1 MKSFKE
7 FLLLEE
13 TDLDKLIDYFVQGK
27 IIKINNN
34 NNAKEIVFNLNS
46 DKKKLI
52 DFLKKFNVKIDNTDN
67 LTTEKLK
74 TLIGHNVVLKK
85 YLKTK
90 TFEKALYILKNKNT
104 IEKNEEELKAAEN
117 FIKAYSKF
125 ANKPLV
131 ESLVEEIDISSL
143 LNPPDLSRIDNIDD
157 LDDEFEE
164 LKLNDDNDSQEDSE
178 DDSED
183 DSENEENTEIDNSNG
198 LQVFKKFYNEY
209 KNFKDLS
216 NSVDIVRGLRFGE
229 RWNNSSDIVV
239 DLVSLTKKSNIKE
252 LIFLKMLKTAL
263 SKFSKPK
270 LFTEEG
276 KFWISSNIMSSLDDI
291 EDFKSNFTKQT
302 DKSKST
308 LFTLSSNANG
318 FLKSL
323 QAVDKF
329 LDNIKPEWIN
339 LSKIEELINIVK
351 PFSQSEDLLSNEETI
366 NKINKLGIGLHL
378 TKKDLEQEIDNKESE
393 EDDEEYRRDEEEIEN
408 LASNSFKEF
417 DQESKKINKILN
429 DFYDEAKNTNSGN
442 IDKLWDELKKFAI
455 NRIKN
460 TSNTYESLKKGNV
473 EENFI
478 DTNNELI
485 FEFFE
490 KAKKNLAMK
499 EKIFIG
505 KQSVQDIEKRLEQIT
520 KFYETKIKNAAE
532 EVNKSSLKSYAKFSN
547 SKTKLTR
554 LVSDFKEDVY
564 SLAAA
569 VSREGLRLY
578 DKNSKTDEQKEADEL
593 KNIQQSNKDKK
604 LAQDF
609 CNKIFNSNINND
621 INFFAKIIFANLL
634 KNNENNFNA
643 NLFKNN
649 FDKSK
654 LGHNNI
660 ILTTI
665 KNNKF
670 TYKDGSTVDVK
681 CIVSKKTFENPEQLF
696 NSIGLSTNNMSK
708 QAFDKI
714 KEICND
720 DNNKEQ
726 LENYAKQYDEYVKVA
741 KELSGEISKAI
752 SKKNIV
758 TEEEINSND
767 QNNQNNVNDQNNVAQ
782 PVPSFT
788 ITDPGIQGNDYK
800 GKAIRQLLS
809 NTKDVEDNQTLYF
822 NSKDGKL
829 NFFAKPKNNFK
840 NTISKA
846 YKDKKTEIENNKA
859 TKQAEIENNKAAKQ
873 AEIDKAKA
881 DEEEAKRLKD
891 ASDKFNAIRNDDSG
905 NYQQTDNATNKSV
918 VTTAACDPVAGNGY
932 NYNGDKEKKKKE
944 NTTTYSYTTPN
955 GIKVVRRVFD

>member
-34 NNAKEIVFNLNS
+34 NNAKEIVFSLNS

-52 DFLKKFNVKIDNTDN
+52 NFLKKFNVKIDNTDN

-74 TLIGHNVVLKK
+74 SLIGHNVVLKK

-131 ESLVEEIDISSL
+131 ESLVEEIDSSFL
-143 LNPPDLSRIDNIDD
+143 LPPPDLSKIDNIDNIDD
-157 LDDEFEE
+157 LIDK
-164 LKLNDDNDSQEDSE
+164 KLNDDNDSEEDSE
-178 DDSED
+178 E
-183 DSENEENTEIDNSNG
+183 DSENEESTEIDNSNG

-263 SKFSKPK
+263 SKFNKPK

-378 TKKDLEQEIDNKESE
+378 TKKDLEQEINNKESE
-393 EDDEEYRRDEEEIEN
+393 EEDEEYRKDDEEIEN
-408 LASNSFKEF
+408 LANNSFREF
-417 DQESKKINKILN
+417 DKESNKINKILN
-429 DFYDEAKNTNSGN
+429 DFYDEAKNTNNGN
-442 IDKLWDELKKFAI
+442 ILKLWDDLKYFAD
-455 NRIKN
+455 NRIEN
-460 TSNTYESLKKGNV
+460 TSNTYEDLKKGNV
-473 EENFI
+473 KENLI

-499 EKIFIG
+499 EKLFIG
-505 KQSVQDIEKRLEQIT
+505 KQSAQDIKERLNQIK
-520 KFYETKIKNAAE
+520 KFYEPKIKNAAE

-720 DNNKEQ
+720 DSNKEQ

-758 TEEEINSND
+758 TEEEEINSNEQNNVND

-782 PVPSFT
+782 PAPSFT
-788 ITDPGIQGNDYK
+788 ITDPEIQGNDYK

-859 TKQAEIENNKAAKQ
+859 AKQ

-891 ASDKFNAIRNDDSG
+891 ASDKFNAIRNDNSN
-905 NYQQTDNATNKSV
+905 NYQQTDNAINKSV